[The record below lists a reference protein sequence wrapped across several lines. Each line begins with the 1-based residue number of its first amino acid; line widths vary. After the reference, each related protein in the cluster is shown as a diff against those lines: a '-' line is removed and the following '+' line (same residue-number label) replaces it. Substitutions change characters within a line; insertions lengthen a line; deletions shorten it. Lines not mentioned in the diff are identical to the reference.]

1 MVKVFDP
8 VELVASL
15 AVEIQDRATAAG
27 ITDELGYRA
36 HARSCRFV
44 FSASK
49 LGIVRGKTPRCH
61 LRESMVELVQ
71 LLLGHLDV
79 DLAID
84 TGQLT
89 VSSRAT
95 RELARL
101 LFPRVP
107 FWWPPW
113 DDLPACDQ

>member
-1 MVKVFDP
+1 
-8 VELVASL
+8 
-15 AVEIQDRATAAG
+15 
-27 ITDELGYRA
+27 
-36 HARSCRFV
+36 
-44 FSASK
+44 
-49 LGIVRGKTPRCH
+49 
-61 LRESMVELVQ
+61 MVELVQ